1 MRGPGS
7 GAAPCRGSSFPQW
20 PLPPPTDI
28 ASLTKTCLV
37 ERLFVHNADSVSIA
51 SCSLDRGNI
60 EDVFFLA
67 MHLFSMQRNIALPLQ
82 LQTHIVVRSAWTLP
96 WVEQSADHTPVV
108 RIPSRPEAT

>member
-37 ERLFVHNADSVSIA
+37 ERLFVHNADTVSIA

-60 EDVFFLA
+60 EDVFFGNAPIFHAKKHRLA
-67 MHLFSMQRNIALPLQ
+67 PATANSY
-82 LQTHIVVRSAWTLP
+82 
-96 WVEQSADHTPVV
+96 
-108 RIPSRPEAT
+108 SR